1 MDDEVRSGIS
11 DVPVP
16 EAPPG
21 GKEAAER
28 ARVLVV
34 DDDDRNLLAI
44 RTVLE
49 DVGEIVEA
57 RSGEE
62 ALRHLL
68 KGEFAVILLDVYMP
82 GIDGYETARLLR
94 ERGARVAIC
103 APHGD
108 MLESAAKQLGA
119 LPVVADVSKE
129 EDVQRLI
136 STVVKEY
143 DDYNVL
149 INNAGCGAFAPL
161 VDLTADE
168 FFRVW
173 QTNVLG
179 AMLVA
184 RESAHHFIGRGEG
197 NIVNIASTAGQRG
210 FANGSAYCSS
220 KFALHALTECWRAE
234 LRQHNIRVMQVNPS
248 EVQTSFGAERSKP
261 VKPQNDS
268 KLVAADIGQLI
279 VSMLE
284 LEDRGFV
291 TEATMWATNP
301 KDA

>member
-1 MDDEVRSGIS
+1 VDL
-11 DVPVP
+11 
-16 EAPPG
+16 
-21 GKEAAER
+21 KKAA
-28 ARVLVV
+28 VLV
-34 DDDDRNLLAI
+34 
-44 RTVLE
+44 T
-49 DVGEIVEA
+49 GG
-57 RSGEE
+57 SC
-62 ALRHLL
+62 
-68 KGEFAVILLDVYMP
+68 
-82 GIDGYETARLLR
+82 GIGFETARLLR

-103 APHGD
+103 ARHGD

-136 STVVKEY
+136 SAVVKEY

-149 INNAGCGAFAPL
+149 INNAGFGAFASL
-161 VDLTADE
+161 VDLTSDE

-248 EVQTSFGAERSKP
+248 EVQTSFGAEQSKP

-268 KLVAADIGQLI
+268 KLVAADVGQLI

-284 LEDRGFV
+284 MEDRGFV
-291 TEATMWATNP
+291 TEATLWATNP